1 MTISRASG
9 FPVGGGDSSSGGV
22 TSVTVSPAAI
32 GDLVIV
38 SVFIGSASIT
48 VSGMS
53 GGNATG
59 WARAEGFTDSTST
72 TRAEIWTATATAT
85 GSAAVTVTF
94 SASIS
99 TTFVEIDAD
108 SLHSSTGGTWS
119 VVASGGQHDASGTS
133 NAFPSLTA
141 TVTGQAYWGINS
153 PQNTP
158 SAGGDS
164 GFTYNLLD
172 SSFVVTALNVNVTAG
187 TVAPSSAQSPTGT
200 ATIVAIIVTAA
211 ATALAPPPYIVRQ
224 AVKRAA
230 FY

>member
-22 TSVTVSPAAI
+22 TSVTVSPAATT
-32 GDLVIV
+32 DLVIV
-38 SVFIGSASIT
+38 SVLIGSASIT

-59 WARAEGFTDSTST
+59 WVRAEGFTDSTST
-72 TRAEIWTATATAT
+72 LRAKIWTGTATAT

-108 SLHSSTGGTWS
+108 SLHSSIGGAWS
-119 VVASGGQHDASGTS
+119 VVASGGHHDATGTS
-133 NAFPSLTA
+133 NALPSLTA
-141 TVTGQAYWGINS
+141 TVTGQAYWGMSS
-153 PQNTP
+153 PANTAV
-158 SAGGDS
+158 AGSDS

-172 SSFVVTALNVNVTAG
+172 GSFVVTALNAAVTAG
-187 TVAPSSAQSPTGT
+187 TVGPSAGQTPT
-200 ATIVAIIVTAA
+200 
-211 ATALAPPPYIVRQ
+211 
-224 AVKRAA
+224 
-230 FY
+230 